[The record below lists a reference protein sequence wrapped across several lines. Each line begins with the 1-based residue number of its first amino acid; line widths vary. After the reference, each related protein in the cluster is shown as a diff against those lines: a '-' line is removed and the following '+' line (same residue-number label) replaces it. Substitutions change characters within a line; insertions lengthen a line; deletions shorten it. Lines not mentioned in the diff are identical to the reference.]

1 MGSGIFAVDGEE
13 WATHRKVASHLFSA
27 KALQSKM
34 EGVFVKHGL
43 ALNDILKEKAASG
56 EVFDLQF
63 LFTSLTFDTMCEI
76 AFGKDSGALQDA
88 AEGNKVG
95 RRERNEGETR
105 ERPRG
110 ERPRRERPTRERP
123 RPFRSTPSYEYTP
136 CCTPVLYQSCSMV
149 HRQLCVR
156 AVCWASLS
164 VNHLYRIDTNT
175 FRCSLPLLPF
185 THLPLFLLCAF
196 LLCPPLLCPP
206 SPSPSLCPP
215 RVAALPRRLR

>member
-105 ERPRG
+105 ERPR
-110 ERPRRERPTRERP
+110 RERDRRGRDRALSVVHLLT
-123 RPFRSTPSYEYTP
+123 STP
-136 CCTPVLYQSCSMV
+136 
-149 HRQLCVR
+149 R
-156 AVCWASLS
+156 AV
-164 VNHLYRIDTNT
+164 HLYCISHVLWCIASCV
-175 FRCSLPLLPF
+175 FGQCVGLV
-185 THLPLFLLCAF
+185 
-196 LLCPPLLCPP
+196 CPSIICI
-206 SPSPSLCPP
+206 
-215 RVAALPRRLR
+215 

>member
-1 MGSGIFAVDGEE
+1 MDGEE

-105 ERPRG
+105 ERPRRG
-110 ERPRRERPTRERP
+110 YQGAHSSRRRN
-123 RPFRSTPSYEYTP
+123 
-136 CCTPVLYQSCSMV
+136 
-149 HRQLCVR
+149 RQLG
-156 AVCWASLS
+156 
-164 VNHLYRIDTNT
+164 
-175 FRCSLPLLPF
+175 
-185 THLPLFLLCAF
+185 
-196 LLCPPLLCPP
+196 
-206 SPSPSLCPP
+206 
-215 RVAALPRRLR
+215 